1 MSVVTF
7 ENVGQGRDVAKL
19 GSIEIGYVMAIDWG
33 SRGRVLYSWRVNFG
47 INAQVELKHA
57 SSIAHAKRAL
67 VYRMA
72 ELFECGGPELEK
84 LANATRA
91 QADAMDRS

>member
-7 ENVGQGRDVAKL
+7 ENVGQGREVAKL
-19 GSIEIGYVMAIDWG
+19 GSIEIGYVMAIDKG
-33 SRGRVLYSWRVNFG
+33 RGRVLNGWRASFG
-47 INAQVELKHA
+47 INASVELKQAA
-57 SSIAHAKRAL
+57 SFAHAKRAL

-72 ELFECGGPELEK
+72 QLFECAGPGFEP

-91 QADAMDRS
+91 QADTMDRS

>member
-1 MSVVTF
+1 
-7 ENVGQGRDVAKL
+7 
-19 GSIEIGYVMAIDWG
+19 
-33 SRGRVLYSWRVNFG
+33 
-47 INAQVELKHA
+47 LKHA

-72 ELFECGGPELEK
+72 ELFECGGPELEAV
-84 LANATRA
+84 ANATRA

>member
-7 ENVGQGRDVAKL
+7 ENVGQGREVAKL

-33 SRGRVLYSWRVNFG
+33 GRGRVLYGWRVNFG
-47 INAQVELKHA
+47 INAQIELKHA
-57 SSIAHAKRAL
+57 SSVAHAKRAL

-72 ELFECGGPELEK
+72 QLFECAGPGFEP

-91 QADAMDRS
+91 QADTMDRS